1 MGKTRLAKI
10 PDEKKF
16 SEQELIDFIRKV
28 DAQGIPMY
36 MGTAVAMSSKKLVA
50 KLIDSGKLTYTTNS
64 MGHMVHVSD

>member
-16 SEQELIDFIRKV
+16 SEQELLDFIRKV

-36 MGTAVAMSSKKLVA
+36 MSTAVAMSSKKTVA
-50 KLIDSGKLTYTTNS
+50 KLIDSGKITYTTNS
-64 MGHMVHVSD
+64 LGHMVHAAE